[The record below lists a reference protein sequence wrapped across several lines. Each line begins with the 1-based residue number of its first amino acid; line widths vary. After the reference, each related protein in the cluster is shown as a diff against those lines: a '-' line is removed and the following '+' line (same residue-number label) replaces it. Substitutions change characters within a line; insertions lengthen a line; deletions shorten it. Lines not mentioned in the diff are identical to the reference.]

1 MSNRT
6 TAPRSAIAA
15 ICFVALALGAADAA
29 WAQVR
34 ATADV
39 SCQPVAERLHY
50 DCTIKLA
57 NSRTGAPLSGVTLTV
72 GADMPSMP
80 AAHNVR
86 PVPAAEDAGSGT
98 YRARIVLEMHGDWAL
113 RLDLS
118 GAVRDRVIK
127 LLRFE
132 SDRVGEPPPAP
143 GHHRH

>member
-1 MSNRT
+1 MVL
-6 TAPRSAIAA
+6 RSATAA
-15 ICFVALALGAADAA
+15 ITIALALSASDAA
-29 WAQVR
+29 WGQVR

-39 SCQPVAERLHY
+39 ACQPATERLHY

-57 NSRTGAPLSGVTLTV
+57 NSRTGAPLPGVTLTV

-80 AAHNVR
+80 AVHNVR

-98 YRARIVLEMHGDWAL
+98 YRVRIALEMYGDWAL

-118 GAVRDRVIK
+118 GTVRDRVIK

-132 SDRVGEPPPAP
+132 SDRVGEPAPAPGP